1 MTRLLLLV
9 ALLAGCPSAEEAAA
23 PTAAPAA
30 DVALY
35 TCPMHPSIHQDH
47 PGRCPLCGMDLVP
60 VSRADA
66 QAGAVTLD
74 ASTRERVGIR
84 VEPVISQRLYRE
96 LRAAG
101 TVAWDPTRTADASL
115 RIDTW
120 VRTVEA
126 APGERVEKGRRV
138 LTVTAPEL
146 AATQAEL
153 LAASRAG
160 QSALADAARQ
170 RLSSWGIAEAD
181 VDALLA
187 AGAPAEAIAV
197 RAPAAGVLVDP
208 LPTAGSMVGMGM
220 PLFRVARVD
229 RVWVE
234 AALPAG
240 ESAPRVGDPVRVR
253 LPDAELETRVAAVL
267 PDVDP
272 VTRGPRFRVE
282 VDRPLPAGQYV
293 PVVLPVDLG
302 QRLTVPVD
310 AVIHAGDRTLVFVQR
325 DDTLTPRE
333 VETGAVVEDR
343 VEVRSGLDEG
353 DVVVAQGAFLVSAE
367 SRLRS
372 AGAW

>member
-9 ALLAGCPSAEEAAA
+9 ALLAGCPSADPPPA
-23 PTAAPAA
+23 PAPAAA
-30 DVALY
+30 DVAFY

-84 VEPVISQRLYRE
+84 VEPVIAQRLYRE
-96 LRAAG
+96 LHAAG
-101 TVAWDPTRTADASL
+101 TVAWDPTRVAEASL

-120 VRTVEA
+120 VRTVEG

-138 LTVTAPEL
+138 LTVAAPEL
-146 AATQAEL
+146 AAAQAEL

-170 RLSSWGIAEAD
+170 RLASWGVAEAD

-208 LPTAGSMVGMGM
+208 LPTAGSRVSMGM

-234 AALPAG
+234 AALPTG

-253 LPDAELETRVAAVL
+253 LPDEALETRVAAVL
-267 PDVDP
+267 PEVDP

-282 VDRPLPAGQYV
+282 VDRALPAGQYL
-293 PVVLPVDLG
+293 PVILPVDLG
-302 QRLTVPVD
+302 SRLTIPVD
-310 AVIHAGDRTLVFVQR
+310 AVIHAGDRSLVFVQR
-325 DDTLTPRE
+325 DDTLTPRTI
-333 VETGAVVEDR
+333 ETGVVVEDR
-343 VEVRSGLDEG
+343 VEVRSGLAEG
-353 DVVVAQGAFLVSAE
+353 DLVVAQGTFLVSAE